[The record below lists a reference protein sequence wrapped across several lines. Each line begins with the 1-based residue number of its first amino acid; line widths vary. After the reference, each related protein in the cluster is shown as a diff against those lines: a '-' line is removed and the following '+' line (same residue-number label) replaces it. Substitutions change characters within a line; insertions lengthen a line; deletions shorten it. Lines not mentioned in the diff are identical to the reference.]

1 MVRVVAELYQLHA
14 KIHYLVLHDVHSNP
28 FLFSVTACRPNDRKS
43 PLALSI
49 PRRAALTT
57 PALPQLTHIVLA
69 GDVAQDGIALGQ
81 PVLTVHEIGQLERK
95 GQAK

>member
-28 FLFSVTACRPNDRKS
+28 FLFCVTAH
-43 PLALSI
+43 
-49 PRRAALTT
+49 T
-57 PALPQLTHIVLA
+57 VLA
-69 GDVAQDGIALGQ
+69 GDVARDGIALGE
-81 PVLTVHEIGQLERK
+81 PVLTVQEIGQLQRK

>member
-28 FLFSVTACRPNDRKS
+28 LLFSVTACRPEIKEITLGLTHSRVSNPHITS
-43 PLALSI
+43 P
-49 PRRAALTT
+49 T
-57 PALPQLTHIVLA
+57 PLTHIVLA
-69 GDVAQDGIALGQ
+69 GDVAQDGIALGE
-81 PVLTVHEIGQLERK
+81 PVLTVQEIGQLERK